1 MGIGPA
7 TIKSKSELVQPSKR
21 IGYLY
26 NVEPSGL
33 FPKEQAHSSKAAGRL
48 GVTCV
53 PSICLTQSCA
63 RPVAKNCGN
72 RAGEA
77 PLFCHHAAREAA
89 SRRPAAAPRIQ
100 TPGGTK
106 MKMLVTAASL
116 AGLMTVP
123 AMAQDAVQHAQEA
136 PVVEAV
142 EKKSAATFS
151 GDVSAKELL
160 SENVVNA
167 ANESIGDINDV
178 LIGHDGR
185 VAAVIVGVGGFLGM
199 GEKDVAL
206 PYDQLTFSKDG
217 NNNLIVGTSATKESL
232 ETAPEYS
239 RSGDRS

>member
-1 MGIGPA
+1 
-7 TIKSKSELVQPSKR
+7 
-21 IGYLY
+21 
-26 NVEPSGL
+26 
-33 FPKEQAHSSKAAGRL
+33 
-48 GVTCV
+48 
-53 PSICLTQSCA
+53 
-63 RPVAKNCGN
+63 
-72 RAGEA
+72 
-77 PLFCHHAAREAA
+77 
-89 SRRPAAAPRIQ
+89 
-100 TPGGTK
+100 

-116 AGLMTVP
+116 AALMTVP
-123 AMAQDAVQHAQEA
+123 AMAQDAVQRAQQA

-142 EKKSAATFS
+142 EKKSAVTFS

-178 LIGHDGR
+178 LIGQDGK

-232 ETAPEYS
+232 EAAPEYS

>member
-1 MGIGPA
+1 
-7 TIKSKSELVQPSKR
+7 
-21 IGYLY
+21 
-26 NVEPSGL
+26 
-33 FPKEQAHSSKAAGRL
+33 
-48 GVTCV
+48 
-53 PSICLTQSCA
+53 
-63 RPVAKNCGN
+63 
-72 RAGEA
+72 
-77 PLFCHHAAREAA
+77 
-89 SRRPAAAPRIQ
+89 
-100 TPGGTK
+100 

-116 AGLMTVP
+116 AALVTVP
-123 AMAQDAVQHAQEA
+123 AMAQDAVQRAQEA

-178 LIGHDGR
+178 LIGHDGK

-232 ETAPEYS
+232 EDAPEYS

>member
-1 MGIGPA
+1 
-7 TIKSKSELVQPSKR
+7 
-21 IGYLY
+21 
-26 NVEPSGL
+26 
-33 FPKEQAHSSKAAGRL
+33 
-48 GVTCV
+48 
-53 PSICLTQSCA
+53 
-63 RPVAKNCGN
+63 
-72 RAGEA
+72 
-77 PLFCHHAAREAA
+77 
-89 SRRPAAAPRIQ
+89 
-100 TPGGTK
+100 
-106 MKMLVTAASL
+106 
-116 AGLMTVP
+116 
-123 AMAQDAVQHAQEA
+123 MAQDAVQRAQEA